1 MEKILIWA
9 VIGLLF
15 FISGSKCEMFNLTE
29 KNFDTEVSKMNTK
42 WFVVFYVDT
51 CNYCKQTL
59 KTITNDVLPDY
70 EDSKVYKFGKVD
82 CNKEVWLALRF
93 NITQIPYI
101 VLIEDG
107 KMFEFKEFATKEAVE
122 TFIEEEKTIE
132 DIIPMPKPMGFVV
145 IMMKMLTESYYL
157 MKETIQ
163 KFLDSKGINIKIN
176 DYMMIALGILFF
188 MSVLF
193 IENEIINM
201 CCMKKKKKG
210 VQKEGEK
217 GKEGEKKEEKKE
229 EEKKENEKSN
239 TSKDGKKVKK
249 E

>member
-1 MEKILIWA
+1 MEKILICA
-9 VIGLLF
+9 VIWLLF
-15 FISGSKCEMFNLTE
+15 FISGSKCEVFNLTE
-29 KNFDTEVSKMNTK
+29 KNFDTEVSKTNTK
-42 WFVVFYVDT
+42 WFVVFYADS

-70 EDSKVYKFGKVD
+70 EDSKIYKFGKVD

-107 KMFEFKEFATKEAVE
+107 KMFEFKQFTTKEAVE
-122 TFIEEEKTIE
+122 TFLEEEKTIE
-132 DIIPMPKPMGFVV
+132 DMIPMPKPMGFMV
-145 IMMKMLTESYYL
+145 IMIKMLTESYYL

-163 KFLDSKGINIKIN
+163 KFLDSKGLNIKIN
-176 DYMMIALGILFF
+176 DYIMTALGILFF
-188 MSVLF
+188 LSVLF

-217 GKEGEKKEEKKE
+217 GKEGEKKEQKKE

-239 TSKDGKKVKK
+239 NSKDKKKVKK